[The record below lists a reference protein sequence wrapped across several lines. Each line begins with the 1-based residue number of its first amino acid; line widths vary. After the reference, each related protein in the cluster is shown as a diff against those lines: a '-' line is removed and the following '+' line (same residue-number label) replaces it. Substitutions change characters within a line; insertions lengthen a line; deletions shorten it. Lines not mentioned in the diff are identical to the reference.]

1 MVLLQISGRMQHG
14 FPLYGD
20 FSFIIWN
27 VTRFFRKQEISDLS
41 YGVSDCIFNQFL
53 FDVYYD
59 LDKENSIFS
68 NEISYE
74 PVREMEQTE
83 AHMYIN
89 LDVFR
94 AMDGTYVFSRVGII
108 NAMELGLNRVGV
120 YQNEESPYV
129 IYVYRMRESE

>member
-1 MVLLQISGRMQHG
+1 
-14 FPLYGD
+14 
-20 FSFIIWN
+20 
-27 VTRFFRKQEISDLS
+27 
-41 YGVSDCIFNQFL
+41 
-53 FDVYYD
+53 
-59 LDKENSIFS
+59 
-68 NEISYE
+68 
-74 PVREMEQTE
+74 
-83 AHMYIN
+83 MYIN

>member
-1 MVLLQISGRMQHG
+1 M
-14 FPLYGD
+14 
-20 FSFIIWN
+20 
-27 VTRFFRKQEISDLS
+27 
-41 YGVSDCIFNQFL
+41 SDCIFNQFL
-53 FDVYYD
+53 LDVYYD

-89 LDVFR
+89 PDVFR
-94 AMDGTYVFSRVGII
+94 AMGGMYVFSRVGII
-108 NAMELGLNRVGV
+108 NAMELGLNQVGV
-120 YQNEESPYV
+120 YQNEELPYM